1 MMKLSLIGGKIT
13 KSKTQLRGFI
23 KVNIFDH
30 FNSKIVP
37 STPLVLKWPIS
48 SERTVNDNVFFI
60 NVLFGAKL
68 EVYKVSP

>member
-13 KSKTQLRGFI
+13 KSKTKLRGFI
-23 KVNIFDH
+23 KVNTFDH

-37 STPLVLKWPIS
+37 STTLVLKWPIS
-48 SERTVNDNVFFI
+48 SERIVNNFFI

-68 EVYKVSP
+68 EVYTVSP

>member
-1 MMKLSLIGGKIT
+1 MKLSHIGGKIT
-13 KSKTQLRGFI
+13 KSKTKLRGFI
-23 KVNIFDH
+23 KINIFDH

-48 SERTVNDNVFFI
+48 SERIVNDNVFI

>member
-1 MMKLSLIGGKIT
+1 MMRLSLIGGKIT
-13 KSKTQLRGFI
+13 KSKTKLRDFI

-48 SERTVNDNVFFI
+48 SERIVNDNVFI